1 MGDVM
6 EEKKYRCSKCHAF
19 EVVFVAK
26 SANPMDTRPARFV
39 CGKCGCE
46 YEKDSKIC
54 LMNDNN
60 INMFPSPK
68 DDLEVDNPFTKDIK
82 ARFDSKRRVD

>member
-1 MGDVM
+1 MV
-6 EEKKYRCSKCHAF
+6 EKKYRCSKCHAF

-46 YEKDSKIC
+46 YGIDSKIC
-54 LMNDNN
+54 LMNENN

-68 DDLEVDNPFTKDIK
+68 DDLEVDNPFTKDMK
-82 ARFDSKRRVD
+82 ARINSNKRVD

>member
-6 EEKKYRCSKCHAF
+6 VGKKYRCSKCHAF
-19 EVVFVAK
+19 EVVFVEK

-46 YEKDSKIC
+46 YEKDSNIR

-60 INMFPSPK
+60 INIFPSPK
-68 DDLEVDNPFTKDIK
+68 DDLEVDNPFTKDMK
-82 ARFDSKRRVD
+82 ARIKSMRKTD